1 MPRDL
6 NFDDVALPAGE
17 VIDGKY
23 EIISKIGQG
32 GMGVV
37 YKARDTV
44 KREVALKM
52 LTHVDEKT
60 LQRFRLEALALG
72 KVQHR
77 GVIRVD
83 AFGNS
88 SHGPYLVVEYV
99 AGRDLSSVAKFP
111 LPLEE
116 AIDLTLAICSGVSAC
131 HAVKVV
137 HRDLKPSNVRIR
149 NVSRWSERVKILD
162 FGLALD
168 FDSPIRKAAATR
180 ITHLGEI
187 PGTLRYIAPELLRH
201 QTATPQCD
209 QYAIGSMAYLMLT
222 GRAPFHDLD
231 GDELITALLPGAYVA
246 LRMLRSGLP
255 TDLQAAITRSL
266 ALDPMERFE
275 TVNDFA
281 LALVPYATPSLQKSH
296 TRYFGNAQHIDRRLI
311 EPVSSLLPP
320 SPAPL
325 SPANIAP
332 MSAVPIVAPLSSPV
346 PSSPPSVAPIA
357 PAVPILTPLPEP
369 IRRTPPKVSI
379 GRQSSDPAPAAVDPA
394 PAHPPR
400 LPSPAPQVAVAS
412 RPPPL
417 PSPEPPRTGR
427 KSKSARP
434 YDILFVFICGAI
446 CGAAFTV
453 GAFICFLLYQHHT
466 ASYPPIPAPAPVVHA
481 SPPGNR

>member
-1 MPRDL
+1 MPRPSDS
-6 NFDDVALPAGE
+6 DDVLLPPGE

-88 SHGPYLVVEYV
+88 SQGPYLVVEYV

-116 AIDLTLAICSGVSAC
+116 AVDLTLAICSGVSAC

-137 HRDLKPSNVRIR
+137 HRDLKPSNVRVR

-231 GDELITALLPGAYVA
+231 GDELITAILHGDYVA
-246 LRMLRSGLP
+246 IRMLRSGLP
-255 TDLQAAITRSL
+255 TDLQSAITRSL
-266 ALDPMERFE
+266 ALDPTERFE

-296 TRYFGNAQHIDRRLI
+296 TRSFGNAQHIDRRLI

-325 SPANIAP
+325 SAANIAP
-332 MSAVPIVAPLSSPV
+332 IG
-346 PSSPPSVAPIA
+346 PS
-357 PAVPILTPLPEP
+357 VPILTPLPEP
-369 IRRTPPKVSI
+369 IRGTPPKVS
-379 GRQSSDPAPAAVDPA
+379 RRREPSDRPPAAVAIA
-394 PAHPPR
+394 PVASPP

-427 KSKSARP
+427 KSKSARD
-434 YDILFVFICGAI
+434 YDILFVFICGAG

-466 ASYPPIPAPAPVVHA
+466 ASYPPIPVPAPVVHA

>member
-1 MPRDL
+1 
-6 NFDDVALPAGE
+6 
-17 VIDGKY
+17 
-23 EIISKIGQG
+23 
-32 GMGVV
+32 
-37 YKARDTV
+37 
-44 KREVALKM
+44 M

-116 AIDLTLAICSGVSAC
+116 AVDLTLAICSGVSAC

-187 PGTLRYIAPELLRH
+187 PGTPRYIAPELLRH

-222 GRAPFHDLD
+222 GRAPFHDLE
-231 GDELITALLPGAYVA
+231 GDELITAILHGDYVA
-246 LRMLRSGLP
+246 IRMLRSGLP
-255 TDLQAAITRSL
+255 TDLQSAITRSL
-266 ALDPMERFE
+266 ALDQAKRFE
-275 TVNDFA
+275 SINDFA
-281 LALVPYATPSLQKSH
+281 LALVPHATPSLQKSH

-311 EPVSSLLPP
+311 EPVSSLVPP

-325 SPANIAP
+325 SAANIASL
-332 MSAVPIVAPLSSPV
+332 SAVPIVASRSSP
-346 PSSPPSVAPIA
+346 PPLSSPPSVAPIG
-357 PAVPILTPLPEP
+357 PGVPILTPLPDP
-369 IRRTPPKVSI
+369 IRRTPPKGSI
-379 GRQSSDPAPAAVDPA
+379 AQKPSDLPPAAVAIA
-394 PAHPPR
+394 PTTPPR
-400 LPSPAPQVAVAS
+400 LPSPAPQVAVGS

-434 YDILFVFICGAI
+434 YDILFVFICGAG

-453 GAFICFLLYQHHT
+453 GAFICFLIYQHHA
-466 ASYPPIPAPAPVVHA
+466 ASYPPIPAPAPVAHA
-481 SPPGNR
+481 SPPVPGKR